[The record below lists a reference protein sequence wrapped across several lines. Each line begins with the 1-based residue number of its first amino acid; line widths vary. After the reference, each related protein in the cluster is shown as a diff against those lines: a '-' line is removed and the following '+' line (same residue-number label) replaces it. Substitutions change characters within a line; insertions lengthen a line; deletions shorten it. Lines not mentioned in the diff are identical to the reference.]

1 LLILFLLL
9 LLERVISLGATALV
23 IRGASTPVSLTLPE
37 VSVSHDPIYILEFFK
52 DRKPRL
58 LLLILQESEE

>member
-9 LLERVISLGATALV
+9 LFERVISLRAAALV
-23 IRGASTPVSLTLPE
+23 IRHTSTPISLTLPE
-37 VSVSHDPIYILEFFK
+37 VGVSHDPIYILEFFK

-58 LLLILQESEE
+58 LLLVLEESEE